1 MSISWPRI
9 VPQGVAGSP
18 VNMDGIRW
26 YRRFILALLQA
37 GIKPAV
43 TL

>member
-9 VPQGVAGSP
+9 IPRGVSGSP
-18 VNMDGIRW
+18 VNRAGIRW
-26 YRRFILALLQA
+26 YRRFIQALLQA